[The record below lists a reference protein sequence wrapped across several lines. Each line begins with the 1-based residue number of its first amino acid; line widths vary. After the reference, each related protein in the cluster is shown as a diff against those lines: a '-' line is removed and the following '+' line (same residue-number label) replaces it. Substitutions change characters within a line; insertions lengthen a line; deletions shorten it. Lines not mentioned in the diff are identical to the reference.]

1 MTFVGRILVL
11 VITALSLVF
20 LGVSTVVFT
29 TATNWKQET
38 EKLRKNVADQ
48 QSKVRDLSSE
58 VDAQKKNQAALQATH
73 KVALKKQED
82 IAATLQAELDQ
93 TRKEIEASRT
103 ELEVA
108 QQNARMALQ
117 ESSDRKAET
126 DKLREQKMAVEQQ
139 ANEYKLRQTE
149 LNDKIRELSRMLETA
164 TNNANDLRDRVA
176 RFSTLLRRNG
186 LSDDISQIKGIESP
200 PTVRGE
206 IARVD
211 AQNRA
216 VEITIGSDDGLVPG
230 HELFVYRMS
239 PRPEFLGK
247 IKVITVDPD
256 QSVARVIGSTVQGKR
271 LKEGDIVSS
280 TIRPTS

>member
-38 EKLRKNVADQ
+38 EKQRKNVADQ
-48 QSKVRDLSSE
+48 QNKVRDLSSQL
-58 VDAQKKNQAALQATH
+58 DAQKKDYQALQAQD

-82 IAATLQAELDQ
+82 TIASLQAELEQ

-108 QQNARMALQ
+108 QQNAKMALQ
-117 ESSDRKAET
+117 ESGDRKTET
-126 DKLREQKMAVEQQ
+126 DLLREQKLAVEQQ

-186 LSDDISQIKGIESP
+186 LSDDISQIKGTESP
-200 PTVRGE
+200 PTVQGKV
-206 IARVD
+206 ARVD
-211 AQNRA
+211 AQNRSI
-216 VEITIGSDDGLVPG
+216 EITIGSDDGLVPG
-230 HELFVYRMS
+230 HELFVYRLS
-239 PRPEFLGK
+239 PRAEFLGK
-247 IKVITVDPD
+247 VKIITVDPD
-256 QSVARVIGSTVQGKR
+256 QSVARVIGSTVQGKK

>member
-93 TRKEIEASRT
+93 TRKEIEAART

-108 QQNARMALQ
+108 QQNARMALE
-117 ESSDRKAET
+117 ESGARKAET
-126 DKLREQKMAVEQQ
+126 DKLREQKLAVEQQ

-186 LSDDISQIKGIESP
+186 LSDDISQIKGTESP
-200 PTVRGE
+200 PSVHGE
-206 IARVD
+206 
-211 AQNRA
+211 
-216 VEITIGSDDGLVPG
+216 
-230 HELFVYRMS
+230 
-239 PRPEFLGK
+239 
-247 IKVITVDPD
+247 
-256 QSVARVIGSTVQGKR
+256 VARVQQNKR
-271 LKEGDIVSS
+271 V
-280 TIRPTS
+280 